1 MKKKS
6 VLFLFL
12 FFTLSLFAQSDKA
25 KFSARIVDGQTGE
38 PLPCVHVYIAAGRG
52 VLSNLDGNFT
62 IEAEAKDS
70 LYFTIMGY
78 EPQRFRADRLPEVVK
93 MTERVRSLDEVTVLG
108 TEGLLSKVQKK
119 LEKDYKKRRRRSS
132 YYFNRISVTYGQQRE
147 MVEDFIEARSA
158 VNLRE
163 LKVISGQY
171 WNSDLQL
178 QPVGT
183 DAIHYPS
190 YWVRSNLHKMMS
202 LGPMVQDE
210 DFWSWLTTPLPPRR
224 SPKHWDKNY
233 RITKETL
240 SDDDGRLV
248 YRIEMQRKDLKTFAV
263 LSGTLYVDAATCR
276 LLRFDGTVSNLVMYM
291 KLADLSEAYIPT
303 DFSLHVDY
311 RHDRGFTEVDNITFR
326 IVSEDVEVNTT
337 MVNVDDYNLPMS
349 WGVAIK
355 NNILRTINEAGYN
368 AELSKQ
374 YDFVQRTED
383 EETLVSGQNQTETE
397 EPPVLASDSSLTV
410 LLAQSVL
417 HEKDTLLALSEE
429 SRKVLSY
436 MKHAMRFSLVQPAEK
451 VYLHIDNTGYFEGET
466 IWFKAYVIRTDTEA
480 RTDLSHILY
489 VELLNPTG
497 EVVER
502 RKLPIVNGMAYGD
515 IKLDSLMVT
524 GFYELRAFTRYL
536 TNWGTYACF
545 SRVLPVFKTP
555 KQEGDYSHPQ
565 IDQLSHRHRLPD
577 VRTEEGDPIKT
588 LTPNPSTDPLR
599 PSGTSPSMGRA
610 IRMVSPSIE
619 GGVGG
624 GSSPH
629 RGGDVRRTEG
639 VCFYPEGGNLI
650 AGLTGRVAF
659 TLADKDGQ
667 PLEADCEVRDAKD
680 NVIIHTTTQTDGIGQ
695 FTFQPH
701 ANTQYQLIVHHD
713 EKVRRINLP
722 AVQPEGCSLTLNMLR
737 SDSITADIQTTT
749 ALHGKMLGYVLMH
762 GGRILLC
769 DTLLAAP
776 SQRLA
781 FCRRAM
787 PAGVSQLT
795 LFDSD
800 GNICAD
806 RLLFVC
812 PPPSPADS
820 IRIMAPT
827 DYIRPCGKVELTL
840 WTTPRA
846 TLSFSATDAAT
857 TLTHRP
863 ADIRSWMLLASEVR
877 GYIHHP
883 EQYFEADDSLHRLA
897 ADQLMMVQGWRRYS
911 VADPLRPYG
920 HLPHNGEE
928 AIRMVSPPHYG
939 GGGGGEGP
947 LFSPEKRQ
955 LIQGKIYPKKKK
967 KKLPSD
973 ISLKAIL
980 YNDQGQVLAGADT
993 TADSLGQY
1001 TFGLPEVVGTWKL
1014 QIYTQKDSLPVDCRV
1029 GIDRYFSPPPRTLFP
1044 QECQTHPVDTTAIFH
1059 WQTDGAEPP
1068 VLMTSKDHLL
1078 DEVTV
1083 KAQKRWTGV
1092 EPWANEHDARRC
1104 SHIYYNCDDA
1114 VDRLIDEGQP
1124 IPSFCEWLKQRN
1136 SFFAGNNV
1144 PGHTIIIYPNPDYPT
1159 KHIAQLYEEF
1169 DPFYEKGYDI
1179 APRGEDLLVYDDG
1192 LTYKNR
1198 PLVWIIDNT
1207 FYTVT
1212 NYHLTRSSREPVF
1225 LTNDHTNTMID
1236 LPVELEWVKSV
1247 YISEDLEALHRHIHC
1262 EAIDQM
1268 NPVVLYVYTHRT
1280 LAGQPKGLRS
1290 TYYQGYDSPST
1301 FQMPDYSVLPPMED
1315 FRRTLYWNP
1324 TLTADRYGKVNISF
1338 YNNSSC
1344 TDMFISVEGMSADG
1358 RRTLSALWAPPP

>member
-1 MKKKS
+1 MMMKKS

-12 FFTLSLFAQSDKA
+12 FFPLSLFAQSDKA
-25 KFSARIVDGQTGE
+25 KFSARIVDAQTGE

-70 LYFTIMGY
+70 LYFTFMGY
-78 EPQRFRADRLPEVVK
+78 EPQRFRADRLPKVVK

-158 VNLRE
+158 VNLRD

-276 LLRFDGTVSNLVMYM
+276 LLRFDGTVMGLVMYM

-383 EETLVSGQNQTETE
+383 EETLASGQNQTETE

-489 VELLNPTG
+489 VELLGPTG

-536 TNWGTYACF
+536 TNWGTHACF

-577 VRTEEGDPIKT
+577 VRTEER
-588 LTPNPSTDPLR
+588 DPLR
-599 PSGTSPSMGRA
+599 PSGTSPSMGRK
-610 IRMVSPSIE
+610 PSGRLSLPIE
-619 GGVGG
+619 GEGWGEGLKGG
-624 GSSPH
+624 
-629 RGGDVRRTEG
+629 
-639 VCFYPEGGNLI
+639 FYPEGGNLI

-680 NVIIHTTTQTDGIGQ
+680 NVIIHTTTQANGIGQ

-713 EKVRRINLP
+713 GKVRRINLP

-749 ALHGKMLGYVLMH
+749 ALHGRMLGYVLMH

-769 DTLLAAP
+769 DTLLAA
-776 SQRLA
+776 SSWRLA

-820 IRIMAPT
+820 IRVMAPT

-857 TLTHRP
+857 TLTDRP

-920 HLPHNGEE
+920 
-928 AIRMVSPPHYG
+928 
-939 GGGGGEGP
+939 GEGP
-947 LFSPEKRQ
+947 LFFPEKRQ

-967 KKLPSD
+967 LPPD

-980 YNDQGQVLAGADT
+980 YNAQGQVLAGADT

-1029 GIDRYFSPPPRTLFP
+1029 GIDRHFSPPPRILFP
-1044 QECQTHPVDTTAIFH
+1044 QECQTHPARTAAIFH

-1114 VDRLIDEGQP
+1114 ASRLIDEGQP

-1159 KHIAQLYEEF
+1159 KHIAQPYEEF
-1169 DPFYEKGYDI
+1169 DPLYEKGYDI

-1225 LTNDHTNTMID
+1225 LTNDHTNTMTD
-1236 LPVELEWVKSV
+1236 LPVELERVKSV

-1268 NPVVLYVYTHRT
+1268 NPVVLYVYTHPA

-1324 TLTADRYGKVNISF
+1324 NLTADRYGKVNVTF

-1358 RRTLSALWAPPP
+1358 RRTLSVTPYRPTPNPSLYGGGRHPDGSPSP